1 MGKEIIYNDRHLIVR
16 GILKGSKANIMI
28 QAIEGSS
35 QVLNGLI
42 IDGTGLTLNKI
53 EDFKMKFGINEMA
66 INGNVYILH
75 RSKFI
80 SLIFPVI
87 TLVLILIKIIASLFK
102 SKNKP
107 VLVSIYILMA
117 IASLFIFFKYYK
129 Y

>member
-66 INGNVYILH
+66 INGNVYYII
-75 RSKFI
+75 SKFI

-117 IASLFIFFKYYK
+117 IASLFILLCRIF
-129 Y
+129 